1 MCVVL
6 LRRTD
11 HLDLVHIDTLKV
23 GMAEKLRPW
32 MFIRAEFHVRGG
44 VSTPTP
50 PKLIVVVSHIRSGRV
65 KTGTYIKSKNP
76 DNFMKDAWVSFPVD
90 DVSISKR

>member
-23 GMAEKLRPW
+23 GMAEKLRPR

-44 VSTPTP
+44 ASTPTP
-50 PKLIVVVSHIRSGRV
+50 PKLIVVVSHIRVGSV
-65 KTGTYIKSKNP
+65 KTGMHIGKNA
-76 DNFMKDAWVSFPVD
+76 NKVKQDAWVSFPVD
-90 DVSISKR
+90 DVSISRR